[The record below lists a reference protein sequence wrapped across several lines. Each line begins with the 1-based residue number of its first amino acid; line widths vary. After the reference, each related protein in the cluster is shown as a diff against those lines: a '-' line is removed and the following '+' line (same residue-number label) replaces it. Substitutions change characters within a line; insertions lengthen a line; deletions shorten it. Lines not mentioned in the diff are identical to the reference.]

1 MFIVLYIF
9 IYICIYIYIYL
20 HIYIYI
26 IYIYFFF
33 GGGDPKNHR
42 ILSGG
47 NGFKCFDF
55 ADQSICYSQEVHV
68 AFFLVSGSCRVEV
81 ATNGPFP
88 SCESIAAL
96 HAVEGWTC

>member
-9 IYICIYIYIYL
+9 IYICIYIL
-20 HIYIYI
+20 V
-26 IYIYFFF
+26 FL
-33 GGGDPKNHR
+33 GGATPKNHR

-88 SCESIAAL
+88 SYESIAAL